1 MSSWL
6 EYELM
11 TGRTYDIGGHVGNLD
26 RSEFRPVEDQQF
38 KRGMI
43 SPAQPLHFTTV
54 FSDSFLLVH
63 NE

>member
-11 TGRTYDIGGHVGNLD
+11 AGRTYDIGGHFVGNLD

-43 SPAQPLHFTTV
+43 SPAQP
-54 FSDSFLLVH
+54 
-63 NE
+63 